1 MRKSLLVEFID
12 TRAQSYADRYTSA
25 SDLILEELTE
35 RTYADHSQP
44 HMLSSK
50 VQGRF
55 LEMISSMIRPKRI
68 LEIGTFTG
76 YSALCLAKG
85 LHEKGQ
91 LHTIEI
97 REPEA
102 QVARNYFRLS
112 VWQHQI
118 QLHLGN
124 ALEIIP
130 LLNEKWDL
138 VFIDADKVNYLE
150 YYQLVFPRVRPGG
163 IIIADN
169 VLFHGEVLQE
179 PVKGKNAIAIQSFN
193 DFVKQDTRVE
203 QVLLTVRD
211 GLMLIR
217 KK

>member
-1 MRKSLLVEFID
+1 LRKSLLVEFID